1 MIDLNRL
8 PDTIPDNFRD
18 ADIDEAVSDVKS
30 WNKDISP
37 EEERYRG
44 NTILRDNLA
53 KVFTIVIIFW
63 LVSVILILVGNNC
76 NHYNLSDTVLVTLL
90 TTTTIQVLGLVYI
103 ILKDLFPGGKGE
115 VDSEN
120 KQNLK

>member
-8 PDTIPDNFRD
+8 PNTIPDNFRD
-18 ADIDEAVSDVKS
+18 ADIDEAVSDITS

-44 NTILRDNLA
+44 NTVLRDNLA

-63 LVSVILILVGNNC
+63 LVSVILILVGNDLK
-76 NHYNLSDTVLVTLL
+76 YNLSDTVLVTLL

-103 ILKDLFPGGKGE
+103 ILKDLFPGGK
-115 VDSEN
+115 EN
-120 KQNLK
+120 PKNNSTAQ

>member
-1 MIDLNRL
+1 MIDLTRL

-18 ADIDEAVSDVKS
+18 ADIDEAVSDIKS

-63 LVSVILILVGNNC
+63 LVSVILILVGNTC

-90 TTTTIQVLGLVYI
+90 TTTTIQVLGLVHI
-103 ILKDLFPGGKGE
+103 ILKDLFPGGK
-115 VDSEN
+115 EN
-120 KQNLK
+120 PNNNTDK